1 MSPAGYRDDSFT
13 AHAPCAPRHRAALS
27 VLAVSEAC
35 SDGISF
41 DFAVADACSL
51 AGIGVCAAS
60 NAGTPAHRDS
70 SIRFIIRFI
79 MDSSKCYC
87 DSARPVFPGALA
99 GSLRSQ
105 A

>member
-1 MSPAGYRDDSFT
+1 
-13 AHAPCAPRHRAALS
+13 
-27 VLAVSEAC
+27 LAVSEAC

-60 NAGTPAHRDS
+60 NAGTASATAIP

-79 MDSSKCYC
+79 MDSSKW
-87 DSARPVFPGALA
+87 L
-99 GSLRSQ
+99 L
-105 A
+105 